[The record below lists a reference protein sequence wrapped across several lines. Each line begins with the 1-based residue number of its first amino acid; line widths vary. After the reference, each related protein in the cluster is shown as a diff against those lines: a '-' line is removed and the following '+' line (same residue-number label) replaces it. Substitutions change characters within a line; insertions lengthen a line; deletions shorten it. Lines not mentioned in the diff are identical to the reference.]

1 MERALFGLTAADVR
15 RLAYELAEKMGLKH
29 TFNSEQ
35 KMAGKDWL
43 KEVLKLGEHV
53 GPTCVW
59 NMDEVGIQN
68 VQKPN
73 KIVGTKG
80 KRQVGITAACAM
92 NAAGQFVPPLFIFP
106 RKRMNDRLMFG
117 APPGSVGG
125 VTDSRWM
132 DSALFLQW
140 LKHFSSSV
148 GCTPQRPHIL
158 ILDGH
163 HSHKTLEAVLF
174 AREHGVVMITIPPHC
189 SHKMQPLDN
198 TFFKSLKANYNTA
211 ADRWMTCHP
220 GQRVDIYHVC
230 GLFNEAYSVAASV
243 GKGQKGFKACG
254 IWPVNRNIFKDEDF
268 EGAEVTEEPDPA
280 IEDSWEIG
288 EELSTG
294 PSTSSVVLSARPQPA
309 TSQQRP
315 GQDAV
320 PQATDTE
327 QEAQKE
333 GE

>member
-1 MERALFGLTAADVR
+1 MKCLGRKTVFPPYFELQLTEHIQRMERALFGLTAADVR

-43 KEVLKLGEHV
+43 KEDLKLGEHV

-80 KRQVGITAACAM
+80 KRQVGRVTSGERGFTITAACAM
-92 NAAGQFVPPLFIFP
+92 NAAGQFFPPLFIFP
-106 RKRMNDRLMFG
+106 RKRMNNRLMFG

-125 VTDSRWM
+125 VTDSGWM

-140 LKHFSSSV
+140 LKHFSSIV

-158 ILDGH
+158 ILDSH

-174 AREHGVVMITIPPHC
+174 AREHGVVMITTPPPPL
-189 SHKMQPLDN
+189 QP
-198 TFFKSLKANYNTA
+198 
-211 ADRWMTCHP
+211 
-220 GQRVDIYHVC
+220 
-230 GLFNEAYSVAASV
+230 
-243 GKGQKGFKACG
+243 
-254 IWPVNRNIFKDEDF
+254 
-268 EGAEVTEEPDPA
+268 
-280 IEDSWEIG
+280 
-288 EELSTG
+288 
-294 PSTSSVVLSARPQPA
+294 
-309 TSQQRP
+309 
-315 GQDAV
+315 QDA
-320 PQATDTE
+320 ATG
-327 QEAQKE
+327 QHIF
-333 GE
+333 